1 MRPQAKDHIPY
12 FGQYI
17 DLVPEEDVMTA
28 LYTNHT
34 RVLEFIKNI
43 PAEKEDHRYAD
54 NKWTVKQ
61 VLGHVID
68 TERIFCYRA
77 LCFARGE
84 QQVLPGFDENVYTA
98 NMNLSNTDLVML
110 AEEFDVVRK
119 ATTLFYKQLDEKELL
134 TKGRSASGENNVLS
148 IGFVICG
155 HAMHHLN
162 VIKERYL

>member
-1 MRPQAKDHIPY
+1 MRPQEKDHIPY
-12 FGQYI
+12 FGHYI

-34 RVLEFIKNI
+34 RVLEAIKNI
-43 PAEKEDHRYAD
+43 PAEKEEHRYAD

-84 QQVLPGFDENVYTA
+84 QQVLPGFDENVYAA
-98 NMNLSNTDLVML
+98 NMNLGNTDIVML

-119 ATTLFYKQLDEKELL
+119 ATTLFYKQLDEKDLL

>member
-1 MRPQAKDHIPY
+1 
-12 FGQYI
+12 
-17 DLVPEEDVMTA
+17 MTA
-28 LYTNHT
+28 LYNNHT

-43 PAEKEDHRYAD
+43 PAEKEDYRYAD
-54 NKWTVKQ
+54 NKWTIKQ

-84 QQVLPGFDENVYTA
+84 KQVLPGFEEDEYAA
-98 NMNLSNTDLVML
+98 NANLSNTDIVMQ

-119 ATTLFYKQLDEKELL
+119 ATTLFYKQLDEKDLL
-134 TKGRSASGENNVLS
+134 RKGRSASGENNVLS

-155 HAMHHLN
+155 HALHHLN